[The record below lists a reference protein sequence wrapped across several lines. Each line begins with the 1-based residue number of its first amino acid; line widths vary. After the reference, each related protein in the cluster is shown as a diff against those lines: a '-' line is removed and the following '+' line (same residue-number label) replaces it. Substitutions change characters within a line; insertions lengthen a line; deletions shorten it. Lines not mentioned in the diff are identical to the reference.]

1 MQRVLQYTDSLMYY
15 NIYITVK
22 TTLFIY
28 YRKYNGYILSYVAP
42 YVSCAMCLSDMIDTV
57 HSNNGYFCNIT
68 VQFIV

>member
-42 YVSCAMCLSDMIDTV
+42 YVSCAMCLSDMIGLCIQTIATFV
-57 HSNNGYFCNIT
+57 I
-68 VQFIV
+68 